1 MEIYVLDKNI
11 NIIGVFSTYEAIIW
25 NPKLHQPGTF
35 KAQFIFS
42 KKVNNILQLGNL
54 LYKDDE
60 DEPAIITRKYLVL
73 NKRGEQLITVQ
84 GYMASRY
91 LNQRIIWSKMV
102 MRGTTEQLMRQMVL
116 EQVVNP
122 SDPDRRMPRIQ
133 LAPFKGIDQEEVEKQ
148 VTYDNLQ
155 EALTAVATTA
165 ELGYRLRLD
174 VAERMFTFEIYQ
186 GVDRTLG
193 TEKPC
198 IFTRDFGNVY
208 TQNYSE
214 DDTNFRNICLVGGP
228 GEDASRVMRTVGSAA
243 GIERYEMFYN
253 ASGISEKDITRA
265 ELLAQLDQKGKEKMA
280 SYYIAKAFESKI
292 NQQKAMA
299 FSLGDYVTCT
309 DSEWNVAV
317 NTQVKAIEKG
327 FSKSEESFVATFGDD
342 VPTLVDLIKAKE

>member
-1 MEIYVLDKNI
+1 MEIYVLDRDI
-11 NIIGVFSTYEAIIW
+11 NILGVFSTYEAIIW
-25 NPKLHQPGTF
+25 NPKLHQPGIF
-35 KAQFIFS
+35 KAQFVFT
-42 KKVNNILQLGNL
+42 KKMNEILQTGNL

-102 MRGTTEQLMRQMVL
+102 MKGTPEQLMRQMVL

-122 SDPDRRMPRIQ
+122 TDASRRMPRIQ
-133 LAPFKGIDQEEVEKQ
+133 LAPFQGINQDQIEKQ
-148 VTYDNLQ
+148 VSYDNLQ

-174 VAERMFTFEIYQ
+174 VAEKMFTFEIYQ

-214 DDTNFRNICLVGGP
+214 DETNYRNICLVGGP
-228 GEDASRVMRTVGSAA
+228 GEDASRILRTVGQAA
-243 GIERYEMFYN
+243 GIDRYEMFYN
-253 ASGISEKDITRA
+253 ASGISQKDITTA
-265 ELLAQLDQKGKEKMA
+265 ELYAQLEQKGREKLA

-292 NQQKAMA
+292 NQEKAMA